1 MGTLAIG
8 IAVNIG
14 LSILINQFFGP
25 GDLEQ
30 EGPRVSNLGVQPS
43 SYGRFVDISWG
54 TDRHAGNLVDSTDPA
69 IEEVVTTEKEGGGVL
84 GSLLGGPSVKVTTYT
99 YFHTGRWAFGVSG
112 AKSIIKLY
120 FNRKLIYDATGT
132 GNLARPGVEFTFYP
146 GGAAQGK
153 DPDEVTQRG
162 SSNALAYRHL
172 SSLVFHRLPLADL
185 GNAISSCEAIVAYED
200 TDLQPFEF
208 MAEPTNIGVPDGVI
222 PDYMGM
228 DISGDA
234 FFSMSRTG
242 SKIWVGNLSDFTFRS
257 TLNNPSSFALPVF
270 GLDGFFYA
278 QGGSNNSVPGRQIDI
293 DTGELVNSFGTT
305 GIDLTDDIDT
315 VGNSG
320 EWGYLRSFFP
330 LVEPVHTVVHINEF
344 GVPNGSVFT
353 VRALLGFVREGGLD
367 TARGFITTDDT
378 TFAADHDR
386 QRGYFFTPG
395 TGSGIR
401 VIMLLT
407 AVSIGELGSSVNRT
421 FSTLRD
427 FTAGAGLDFPTTRAI
442 EGWAI
447 DRGTGNLLISNGDGM
462 VLYNPE
468 ANVILASRS
477 DLGFRGRFN
486 YYSGQ
491 IFAFNDDGGNVVNVI
506 DTTTLATIK
515 SFDLDSISWPSGTG
529 AMHPSSMVWDD
540 ARSAI
545 IFSRVGGA
553 VDERITRLFVNRLQ
567 GEGVV
572 ISTLL
577 TELFTEYQGI
587 ELGGL
592 DTTDFDVT
600 AFTGDIIPGFTINRE
615 GDLRSAVDIVR
626 RHQIADFIEEDWIIK
641 GVKRGGAV
649 EAVIPADRIG
659 QRSFDPNKPHV
670 QRESVRDE
678 ELPMRMGFRYRNK
691 ALDYQIDVDSDKRM
705 RSPDPTVV
713 TRQEIIEMLSIAED
727 STVMKQ
733 LAAKWLW
740 ITWNEAGRLATRLP
754 HEFLALSPTDVIELS
769 VFGETIRARLA
780 NLTWGAGWFLDIL
793 AVEEDVRDYVSIL
806 TGGVGSG
813 FIPPFIPDG
822 LDTQL
827 ILLDSPLLS
836 LQDLNADTHS
846 NAYITFRAFGNIW
859 PGASAYRSPDGV
871 DFSVVASSNVEA
883 AIAKVRTAPGAWARS
898 NDGSFREIFQE
909 IVEGGTMTITAL
921 RREDAFVS
929 ATEEQVANGANS
941 LGIITASGVEIVQF
955 QDATLNADEEDIT
968 LDRLL
973 RGRFGTEDI
982 TDLAAIAP
990 GNVIVLLGSGIARQV
1005 MAINNLNQS
1014 LVYRGVTVGQV
1025 LADVQPITGI
1035 YTGRDSKPISV
1046 VDTEFTPTG
1055 SGGNV
1060 TWVRRGRNVT
1070 SSLSIPAPLNETQE
1084 VYRVRL
1090 KDQFGAVVLTKDVTT
1105 ELAALTTAEIAL
1117 GGQNSTAEV
1126 SHVSGTLLES
1136 PITPAG
1142 TVIISANDP
1151 LFIAS
1156 DSNENVAGLEV
1167 LTWNIDSL
1175 GVPENTVLIVGLFLS
1190 NDANAGPGTVLSVNG
1205 DFTEIGNRGQGQG
1218 LLPNFHHTSLWS
1230 RIATASEPATYNWT
1244 WDTSMYAHI
1253 AIMAFAGLDDTDL
1266 LEAFDT
1272 AGSSNSPSVTLPSLN
1287 NLIVNSHI
1295 VTSLLLTS
1303 RGTVTP
1309 TTQPANYVQVNTG
1322 IFTSVSDADA
1332 RFRWQ
1337 FGFEKIT
1344 AIGATGTRL
1353 FSHSGADASSNP
1365 IAAVH
1370 ALLNAP

>member
-14 LSILINQFFGP
+14 LSLLISEFFGP
-25 GDLEQ
+25 DDIVQ
-30 EGPRVSNLGVQPS
+30 EGPRVSNLSVAPS
-43 SYGRFVDISWG
+43 TYSRFVDISWG
-54 TDRHAGNLVDSTDPA
+54 TDRHAGNLVDATDPA
-69 IEEVVTTEKEGGGVL
+69 LEEVPSTQKSG
-84 GSLLGGPSVKVTTYT
+84 GSLLSKGGGPSVENTSFS
-99 YFHTGRWAFGVSG
+99 YFHTGRWSFGVSG
-112 AKSIIKLY
+112 AKSILKLY
-120 FNRKLIYDATGT
+120 FNRKLVYDATT
-132 GNLARPGVEFTFYP
+132 TSNLARAGVEFTFYP
-146 GGAAQGK
+146 GGATQGK

-162 SSNALAYRHL
+162 EVNAQGYRHL
-172 SSLVFHRLPLADL
+172 SSLVFHRLPLASL

-208 MAEPTNIGVPDGVI
+208 MAQPTNVGVPDGGT
-222 PDYMGM
+222 PDYMAL
-228 DISGDA
+228 DA
-234 FFSMSRTG
+234 SRDLFFSTSRTG
-242 SKIWVGNLSDFTFRS
+242 SVNWAGRLSDFSFHS
-257 TLNNPSSFALPVF
+257 TLSFPSSFVNAAA
-270 GLDGFFYA
+270 GIDGFFYA
-278 QGGSNNSVPGRQIDI
+278 SGDGGNNSVPMNQIDV
-293 DTGELVNSFGTT
+293 DTGVRVATFGAT
-305 GIDLTDDIDT
+305 GLDLTDDSNT

-320 EWGYLRSFFP
+320 SYGFLQSFFP
-330 LVEPVHTVVHINEF
+330 GVEPLNTAIHINEF
-344 GVPNGSVFT
+344 GVPNGSIYT
-353 VRALLGFVREGGLD
+353 VKPGSIVQNEIIS
-367 TARGFITTDDT
+367 TVQGFITTDDT
-378 TFAADHDR
+378 TFAGDHDR

-395 TGSGIR
+395 TGGVIR
-401 VIMLLT
+401 VIMMLTELEIGLLG
-407 AVSIGELGSSVNRT
+407 AQIVRSY
-421 FSTLRD
+421 STLRD
-427 FTAGAGLDFPTTRAI
+427 FTAGSGLDFPNTRVV

-447 DRGTGNLLISNGDGM
+447 DRTNGNLLISNGDGM
-462 VLYNPE
+462 VLYNP
-468 ANVILASRS
+468 VTDTILASRA
-477 DLGFRGRFN
+477 DLGFRGRNN
-486 YYSGQ
+486 YFTGQ

-506 DTTTLATIK
+506 DTTTLETIK

-529 AMHPSSMVWDD
+529 AIHPSSMVWDD

-553 VDERITRLFVNRLQ
+553 VDERITRVFVNRLQ

-572 ISTLL
+572 VSTLL

-592 DTTDFDVT
+592 DTTDFDVS
-600 AFTGDIIPGFTINRE
+600 AFTGDIIPGFTLNRE

-659 QRSFDPNKPHV
+659 QRSFDPNRPHV
-670 QRESVRDE
+670 QRESVRSE

-691 ALDYQIDVDSDKRM
+691 ELDYAIDFDSDKRM
-705 RSPDPTVV
+705 RLPDPTVV
-713 TRQEIIEMLSIAED
+713 TRQEFIEMLSIAET

-740 ITWNEAGRLATRLP
+740 TMWNEAGRLTTRLP
-754 HEFLALSPTDVIELS
+754 HEFLRLSPTDVVELN
-769 VFGETIRARLA
+769 VFGETIRARLS
-780 NLTWGAGWFLDIL
+780 NLTWGAGWFIDIM
-793 AVEEDVRDYVSIL
+793 AVEEDVRDYVSTII
-806 TGGVGSG
+806 GGPGSG

-827 ILLDSPLLS
+827 ILLDAPLLS
-836 LQDLNADTHS
+836 LSDLNVDTHS
-846 NAYITFRAFGNIW
+846 NAYITFRAFGSIW
-859 PGASAYRSPDGV
+859 PGATAYRSPDGV
-871 DFSVVASSNVEA
+871 DFTVVATSNREA
-883 AIAKVRTAPGAWARS
+883 AIGKVRTAPGAWARS

-909 IVEGGTMTITAL
+909 IAEGGTMDITPL
-921 RREDAFVS
+921 RRADDFVS
-929 ATEEQVANGANS
+929 LTEEQVANGGNA
-941 LGIITASGVEIVQF
+941 LGIITASGVEVVQF
-955 QDATLNADEEDIT
+955 QDVTLNADNDDMT

-973 RGRFGTEDI
+973 RGRLGTEDI
-982 TDLAAIAP
+982 TDLSAIAP
-990 GNVIVLLGSGIARQV
+990 GDFVVLLEAGPVTRQV
-1005 MAINNLNQS
+1005 LALADLNRS
-1014 LVYRGVTVGQV
+1014 LVYQGVTVGQT
-1025 LADVQPITGI
+1025 LDDSRPFTGI
-1035 YTGRDSKPISV
+1035 YTGRDSRPVSV

-1055 SGGNV
+1055 SGGDV

-1090 KDQFGAVVLTKDVTT
+1090 KDAVGAVVLTKDVTT
-1105 ELAALTTAEIAL
+1105 ELAALTTDEIAL
-1117 GGQNSTAEV
+1117 GGQDSTVEV
-1126 SHVSGTLLES
+1126 AQVSGTLLES
-1136 PITPAG
+1136 PVTPAS
-1142 TVIISANDP
+1142 TAIVSDDAP
-1151 LFIAS
+1151 LLIAS

-1175 GVPENTVLIVGLFLS
+1175 GVPEDTVLIVGLFLS

-1205 DFTEIGNRGQGQG
+1205 DFTEIGNRGQGQA

-1272 AGSSNSPSVTLPSLN
+1272 AGSTNSPTVTLPSLD

-1303 RGTVTP
+1303 RGTVNP
-1309 TTQPANYVQVNTG
+1309 TTTPANYTQVDTG

-1337 FGFEKIT
+1337 FGFEKVT
-1344 AIGATGTRL
+1344 ALGATGTRV